1 MTMSMSE
8 MKQPSII
15 GNCCSSGDDGDG
27 DFSDGDSDGDGGDGD
42 GDGDHDGGDH
52 DGKENDGGARYV
64 DAFRLSHALHVFP
77 IIKRMR

>member
-1 MTMSMSE
+1 MP
-8 MKQPSII
+8 KCWWWLN
-15 GNCCSSGDDGDG
+15 GGDG
-27 DFSDGDSDGDGGDGD
+27 VDSEGDGIDRDGSDGKDGADSSDGDGGDGGG
-42 GDGDHDGGDH
+42 GDGDH